1 MIEDYRSR
9 TSDELVAERTRLR
22 GQYSYISQQA
32 VGTKSYT
39 KDLDRLERNLK
50 EVNVVLNER
59 GSNGTPANLWGVPDF
74 SNARF

>member
-9 TSDELVAERTRLR
+9 TTDELIAERASLR
-22 GQYSYISQQA
+22 KQYSYISQQA

-50 EVNVVLNER
+50 EVNIVLNER
-59 GSNGTPANLWGVPDF
+59 GSAGTPGNFWGVPDF

>member
-1 MIEDYRSR
+1 MIEDYRSQ
-9 TSDELVAERTRLR
+9 TTDELIAKRVSLR
-22 GQYSYISQQA
+22 GQYSYILTQT

-59 GSNGTPANLWGVPDF
+59 SSAGTSRNFWGVTDF